1 MLRYFSPLLFLLS
14 TLIAYAQ
21 PTYFKVRVENVGQAF
36 PLSQSGVFNTP
47 VDSAGPGPLFPG
59 ASYEFDF
66 DAAPGSYLS
75 FATMF
80 VQSNDLFYGPDEAG
94 IALYDMMGMPV
105 SGDLTAQL
113 DLWDAGTE
121 ENESP
126 GEGPNQAPR
135 QSGGN
140 TGPADMDSTVRLVND
155 GFTYPADE
163 DVIQFTLTH
172 NGGTSF
178 TARITNV
185 STDTTLMLAGGGN
198 APVPLAPGVFVVH
211 TDPEPLFTL
220 GQKDRGEGL
229 EGIAEDGN
237 ASMSGASAA
246 SQTGVTAVL
255 APGVFV
261 VHGTDDPLFT
271 VGMDDFGN
279 GLEGIAE
286 DGTPGM
292 QARVLRNAPNMTGGA
307 FAVPAGAMNPGPLFP
322 GGAYEFVIASG
333 STGKLSFATMFVQSN
348 DLFYGP
354 DGMGIDL
361 FDASGMPISGDIT
374 DQIDLWDAG
383 TELNEIPGIGLN
395 QAPRQSGPNTGAADT
410 STVVRLV
417 NDGYT
422 YPADEDVIQVTI
434 MPLEAV
440 NFTVRIE
447 NVSDASTL
455 FINDTTSAP
464 VPLAPGV
471 WAVHSTPDPMFAVGE
486 ADYGFGLEGIAEDG
500 NAADLDTW
508 FAAKMGTPSG
518 LFNTPVDSAGPGPLF
533 PGASYEFNITAA
545 PGMYLSL
552 ATMFVQ
558 SNDLFYAPDGNGIP
572 LFDLNGAPISGD
584 VTPMFDLWDAG
595 TEENEQP
602 GVGMNQAPR
611 QSGPDTGPLDTD
623 SLVRLITDAFVYPD
637 DEEVIRVTITP
648 EPQTSIDP
656 LRPDNTSLVNL
667 LSFPNPFQEQV
678 NIRLQLDER
687 LTVSLDIFSLNGQ
700 KVAELQSAER
710 LLPGE
715 HTFQWDGT
723 DLRGNQVV
731 PGLYMVRVNG
741 GKAGVSSELL
751 LKN

>member
-1 MLRYFSPLLFLLS
+1 MLRYFSPLLLLFF
-14 TLIAYAQ
+14 TLTAYSQ
-21 PTYFKVRVENVGQAF
+21 PTFFKVRVENVGQAF

-47 VDSAGPGPLFPG
+47 VDSTGPGPLFPG
-59 ASYEFDF
+59 ASYEFSF

-105 SGDLTAQL
+105 SGDLTSQL
-113 DLWDAGTE
+113 DLWDSGTE

-126 GEGPNQAPR
+126 GEGMNQAPR
-135 QSGGN
+135 QSGPN
-140 TGPADMDSTVRLVND
+140 TGPADPDTTVRLVND

-178 TARITNV
+178 TATITNV
-185 STDTTLMLAGGGN
+185 SSDTTLTLAGGGT

-211 TDPEPLFTL
+211 TDPAPLFTV
-220 GQKDRGEGL
+220 GEEDRGEGL
-229 EGIAEDGN
+229 EGIAEDGDP
-237 ASMSGASAA
+237 SMSAASVA
-246 SQTGVTAVL
+246 SQTGITAVL

-271 VGMDDFGN
+271 VGMADFGN

-286 DGTPGM
+286 DGNPGM
-292 QARVLRNAPNMTGGA
+292 QAGVLKLAPNMTGGA
-307 FAVPAGAMNPGPLFP
+307 FAVPVGAMGPGPLPP
-322 GGAYEFVIASG
+322 GEAYEFVIASG
-333 STGKLSFATMFVQSN
+333 STGKLSLATMFVQSN
-348 DLFYGP
+348 DLFYAP

-361 FDASGMPISGDIT
+361 FDAGGMPISGDIT
-374 DQIDLWDAG
+374 AQFDLWDAG
-383 TELNEIPGIGLN
+383 TELNEIPGIGVN

-410 STVVRLV
+410 STAVRLV

-422 YPADEDVIQVTI
+422 YPADEDVIQVSI
-434 MPLEAV
+434 MPLEEV

-447 NVSDASTL
+447 NVSGDTTL
-455 FINDTTSAP
+455 FINDTTTAP
-464 VPLAPGV
+464 VPLAPGA
-471 WAVHSTPDPMFAVGE
+471 WAIHSTPDPMFTVGE

-500 NAADLDTW
+500 NAGDLGTW
-508 FAAKMGTPSG
+508 LAAKMGTPSG
-518 LFNTPVDSAGPGPLF
+518 VFNTPVDSAGPGPLF
-533 PGASYEFNITAA
+533 PGAAYEFNITAA

-558 SNDLFYAPDGNGIP
+558 SNDLFYAPDGSGIP
-572 LFDLNGAPISGD
+572 LFDMDGTPVSGD

-611 QSGPDTGPLDTD
+611 QTGPNTGPVDSD
-623 SLVRLITDAFVYPD
+623 SLVRLITDSFVYPD
-637 DEEVIRVTITP
+637 DEEVIRVIITP

-656 LRPDNTSLVNL
+656 LRPDNTSLVEL
-667 LSFPNPFQEQV
+667 VSFPNPFQEQAT
-678 NIRLQLDER
+678 IRLHVQER
-687 LTVSLDIFSLNGQ
+687 MKIGVDIFSLSGQ
-700 KVAELQSAER
+700 KVAQLQTAES
-710 LLPGE
+710 LLPGQ
-715 HTFQWDGT
+715 HDFQWDGT
-723 DLRGNQVV
+723 DLRGNQVA
-731 PGLYMVRVNG
+731 PGLYLIRVNG
-741 GKAGVSSELL
+741 GKAGVASELL
-751 LKN
+751 LKR